1 MFYARSLPFILM
13 TANGEMDQLKEIARH
28 GFLQK
33 PILQKPCTDGELAE
47 EVTPAL
53 V

>member
-1 MFYARSLPFILM
+1 M
-13 TANGEMDQLKEIARH
+13 TANGEMDQLKEIAGC

-33 PILQKPCTDGELAE
+33 PILQRPWTDGDLAE